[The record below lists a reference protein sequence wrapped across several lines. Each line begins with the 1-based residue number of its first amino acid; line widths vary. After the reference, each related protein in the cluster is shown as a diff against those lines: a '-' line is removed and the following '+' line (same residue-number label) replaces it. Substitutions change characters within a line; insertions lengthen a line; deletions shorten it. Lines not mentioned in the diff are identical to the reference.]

1 MQYFKIFICL
11 DFILIDQ
18 NVPSIEVLYKCSLAH
33 SQIILEYT
41 IIRFY
46 KNLWSS
52 CSLNASVIKN
62 GTYQIQ
68 SHSEIH
74 VNLKSAFHSNFY
86 ADYIIPNEKNWLES
100 NASGNFFSGFSL
112 RMYII

>member
-1 MQYFKIFICL
+1 MFLLLKYCT
-11 DFILIDQ
+11 
-18 NVPSIEVLYKCSLAH
+18 KCSLAH